1 MNLLFLF
8 MMIFFHIW
16 DDFHMQGILA
26 DMKQKSWWEKQSE
39 YSLKYS
45 KDYIPA
51 LLAHSFSWAFV
62 MMFPVMIGAIVGVVS
77 VYGYAVC
84 LVANIAIHAYVDN
97 LKANK
102 MEINL
107 IEDQTIHLIQIFCTW
122 AVFFLL

>member
-1 MNLLFLF
+1 MELLFLF

-16 DDFHMQGILA
+16 DDFCMQGILA
-26 DMKQKSWWEKQSE
+26 NMKQKSWWEKQDG

-51 LLAHSFSWAFV
+51 LLAHSFSWAF
-62 MMFPVMIGAIVGVVS
+62 MIMIPVMASVIVGVVP
-77 VYGYAVC
+77 VCGYAIC
-84 LVANIAIHAYVDN
+84 LVANIIIHAYVDD

-107 IEDQTIHLIQIFCTW
+107 IEDQSIHLVQIFCTW
-122 AVFFLL
+122 AVFFLF

>member
-1 MNLLFLF
+1 MELLFLF

-16 DDFHMQGILA
+16 DDFYMQGILA
-26 DMKQKSWWEKQSE
+26 NMKQKSWWEKQDG

-62 MMFPVMIGAIVGVVS
+62 MMFPVMISVIVGVVS